1 MKKLFDNS
9 LLCIWRALMYSAI
22 PLLLGSLM
30 PGGNQFSAGAY
41 YFCGQALA
49 LTLGF
54 APARIRVACMVLC
67 GACYAAAGVYLL
79 GVIAYPVQIII
90 IVLCLAAY
98 GLTLRAQ
105 GAAVRYDSR
114 EMIAGAIIHVLPPVI
129 IRLSD
134 MAVNYTPMMI
144 CGAIYLFMCP
154 YIMNSMSVRD
164 GMSLRG
170 RGGKPIGRISN
181 KNRIMVTGLMVIALL
196 IACADKIQAAFQR
209 AGEFVMY
216 WIGQFIMW
224 LSSLIQGSE
233 EISGE
238 GATESGDM
246 AMGLEAGEP
255 GWFAVLM
262 EQIIK
267 YVAIAALAAA
277 LCFALWKLGKL
288 LKKLYVRIAEWAK
301 QFAQGVREDY
311 VEEQEQLMDWG
322 EVRGEVISSFKDA
335 LKKLAAREKKWADMD
350 ARERVRSVVKQLY
363 RKRGMGIS
371 GIECLSV
378 REAMREMNID
388 DDTRAQ
394 LGKLYDEARYSSH
407 EITETEVETAR
418 RMVR

>member
-1 MKKLFDNS
+1 MKKLFNNA

-30 PGGNQFSAGAY
+30 PGGDQFTAGVY

-49 LTLGF
+49 LVLGF

-67 GACYAAAGVYLL
+67 GAAYAAAGVYVL
-79 GVIAYPVQIII
+79 GVIAYPVQIIL
-90 IVLCLAAY
+90 IVLSLVAY

-105 GAAVRYDSR
+105 GAVVRYDSR
-114 EMIAGAIIHVLPPVI
+114 EMIAGAIIHVVPPVI
-129 IRLSD
+129 IQLST
-134 MAVNYTPMMI
+134 MEVNYTPMMI

-196 IACADKIQAAFQR
+196 IACADKIQKAFQR

-216 WIGQFIMW
+216 WIGQFILW
-224 LSSLIQGSE
+224 LSSLMQSSE
-233 EISGE
+233 EISGD
-238 GATESGDM
+238 GAGESSDM

-255 GWFAVLM
+255 GWFAELM
-262 EQIIK
+262 EQVIK
-267 YVAIAALAAA
+267 YVAIAAIAVG
-277 LCFALWKLGKL
+277 LCFVLWKLGKL
-288 LKKLYVRIAEWAK
+288 LKKLYKRIAEWAK

-335 LKKLAAREKKWADMD
+335 LKKLTTRDKKWADMD

-363 RKRGMGIS
+363 RKRGVGIT

-378 REAMREMNID
+378 REAMQEMNID
-388 DDTRAQ
+388 DATRDK
-394 LGKLYDEARYSSH
+394 LGQVYDEARYSSRD
-407 EITETEVETAR
+407 ITEAQAEAAR